1 VGSAY
6 GVPPWQ
12 VAHLVAALLDS
23 LASAAAKEK
32 AQARLRPAEIDA
44 STRQCLRARV
54 KHDGLLLILDD
65 CHEVR
70 VSLA

>member
-1 VGSAY
+1 MS
-6 GVPPWQ
+6 
-12 VAHLVAALLDS
+12 ALLDS

-32 AQARLRPAEIDA
+32 AEARLRPAELDA

-65 CHEVR
+65 CHEER
-70 VSLA
+70 VSFA